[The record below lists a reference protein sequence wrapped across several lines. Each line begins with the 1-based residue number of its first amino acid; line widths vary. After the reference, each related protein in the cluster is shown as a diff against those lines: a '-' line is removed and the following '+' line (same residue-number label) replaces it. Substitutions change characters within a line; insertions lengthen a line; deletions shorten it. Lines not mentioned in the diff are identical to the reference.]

1 MNTLFQ
7 SLSEALPR
15 IGNGSLWFDSNVYG
29 AKSKNSNVREEEL
42 VSLVGRGNVHDVET
56 GGGQAEGTRVQL
68 RVSGMHCASCSSA
81 VESALRQID
90 GVWEA
95 SVALLQETADVLYD
109 PHVVVDGSVLV
120 QAVKDAGFDAV
131 LEEESSC
138 ITLQIEIEGMHCSSC
153 STAVEKAVLK
163 IAGVHHAHVSLS
175 THMAR
180 VQYSPGSLLAADIV
194 HAIESCG
201 FKARIIEESY
211 SNSSMDIDIEGMT
224 CSSCSTSVERA
235 VCDMEGVLS
244 VNVNLMTN
252 SAHVSYDSSVV
263 GPRDILDRIGQAGFA
278 ASLNEQGQGM
288 GSRGSERNEK
298 ETARYRRLAI
308 AASVFTIP
316 VFLIAM
322 VFPYI
327 DAFGFLYSKSVF
339 GYPLDEILKWAL
351 ATPVQFV
358 IGWQFHVGAYK
369 ALKSKRANMDC
380 LVSFGTNASY
390 IYSMISI
397 IHHHIMSH
405 HMTGMYSPT
414 DFFETSAMLITFVL
428 IGKYLESSAKGK
440 TSEAIVKLCAMA
452 PPTAILLDGNDT
464 NVVEREIPSSLI
476 QKGDILKILPGSR
489 IPADGYISYG
499 STFIDESM
507 LTGES
512 KAVTKDVGDAVFGG
526 TLNNGGMVHMK
537 AEKVGSDT
545 TLSQIVRLVE
555 GAQLSKAPVQG
566 VADRISAVFVPA
578 VVALSLSTTLIW
590 YVSGRVG
597 LVPESWIPVG
607 HSLFLFSLLF
617 GIAVMVIAC
626 PCALGLATPTAVMV
640 GTGVAASNG
649 VLIKGGD
656 ILEKA
661 VDVNVVVFDKTGTLT
676 LGKPAVVDLLL
687 LDQGVSGAAATKL
700 AAALE
705 RSSEHPI
712 ASAIINFEN
721 EYLNGT
727 WVSQS
732 RPSMFQSRAA
742 PDQPSADK
750 FTRHKQSLKNI
761 EAVEVI
767 VGKGLSATIKT
778 PEEISSDYG
787 GSQYGESISILLGS
801 SNLLAD
807 EDISGMDPGSK
818 AYEYAREM
826 ESRGCSCVYLAIN
839 RNLVSIFSIMDPI
852 KPESRGVVAAL
863 HQMRISCVL
872 LTGDNWRTARAV
884 GHQLGVTD
892 IHAEVM
898 PGDKAAVVAELQSVR
913 GCTVAMVG
921 DGVNDSPALAKADI
935 GIAIG
940 SGADVAIEAAD
951 IVLVKNDLEDVIMAL
966 DVCRTTFR
974 RIKWNYVWALGYNVV
989 MIPIAAGCLYPVMKF
1004 QLPPW
1009 VAGGCMALSSV
1020 SVVGS
1025 SLLLRLY
1032 QRPKRV
1038 LRDYESASAT

>member
-1 MNTLFQ
+1 MDTLLQ

-15 IGNGSLWFDSNVYG
+15 IGNGSSWLNSNTYG
-29 AKSKNSNVREEEL
+29 TKSKNSNVREEEL
-42 VSLVGRGNVHDVET
+42 VSLVGKSSVRDVET
-56 GGGQAEGTRVQL
+56 GGGQTGGTRVQL

-81 VESALRQID
+81 VENALSQVD

-109 PHVVVDGSVLV
+109 PHVVADGSVLV

-131 LEEESSC
+131 LEDESSC
-138 ITLQIEIEGMHCSSC
+138 MTVQLEIEGMHCSSC

-163 IAGVHHAHVSLS
+163 LAGVQHAHVSLS

-180 VQYSPGSLLAADIV
+180 VQYSPGALLTSDIV

-201 FKARIIEESY
+201 FTARIIDESSY

-224 CSSCSTSVERA
+224 CSSCSASVERA
-235 VCDMEGVLS
+235 VGEMDGVLS

-252 SAHVSYDSSVV
+252 SAHVSYDSSIV
-263 GPRDILDRIGQAGFA
+263 GPRDILDRIGEVGFV

-288 GSRGSERNEK
+288 GSRRSDRNEK
-298 ETARYRRLAI
+298 ETARYKRLAI
-308 AASVFTIP
+308 AASIFTIP

-322 VFPYI
+322 MFPYI
-327 DAFGFLYSKSVF
+327 GTFGFLYSNSVF

-369 ALKSKRANMDC
+369 ALKAKRANMDC

-390 IYSMISI
+390 IYSLISI

-414 DFFETSAMLITFVL
+414 DFFETAAMLITFVL

-464 NVVEREIPSSLI
+464 NVVEREIHSSLI
-476 QKGDILKILPGSR
+476 QKGDTLKILPGSR

-555 GAQLSKAPVQG
+555 GAQLSKAPVQA

-578 VVALSLSTTLIW
+578 VVALSLATTVAW
-590 YVSGRVG
+590 YVSGTFG
-597 LVPESWIPVG
+597 LVPESWLPVG

-676 LGKPAVVDLLL
+676 LGKPAVVDMLL
-687 LDQGVSGAAATKL
+687 LDQGVSGAAAAKL

-732 RPSMFQSRAA
+732 RPSMYQSRSAG
-742 PDQPSADK
+742 DQLLADK
-750 FTRHKQSLKNI
+750 FTRHKQSLNNV

-767 VGKGLSATIKT
+767 VGKGLSATITT
-778 PEEISSDYG
+778 PHEIFSD
-787 GSQYGESISILLGS
+787 SRYGESISILLGS

-807 EDISGMDPGSK
+807 EGIPGMDPGSK
-818 AYEYAREM
+818 ASEYAREM

-898 PGDKAAVVAELQSVR
+898 PGDKAAVVAELQSGR
-913 GCTVAMVG
+913 GCTVAMIG

-966 DVCRTTFR
+966 DICRTTFR
-974 RIKWNYVWALGYNVV
+974 RIKWNYVWALGYNII

-1038 LRDYESASAT
+1038 LRDFESISVP